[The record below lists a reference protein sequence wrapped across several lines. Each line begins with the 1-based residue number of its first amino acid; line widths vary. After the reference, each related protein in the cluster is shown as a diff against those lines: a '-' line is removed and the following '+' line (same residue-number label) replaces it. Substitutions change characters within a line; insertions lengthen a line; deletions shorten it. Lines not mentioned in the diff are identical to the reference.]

1 MKTNTDTDY
10 FIVELHV
17 KQLVD
22 IKLLDTIHEYL
33 TDNCNHNWFIK
44 YPKIYFGNEKE
55 HLMFILK
62 FS

>member
-22 IKLLDTIHEYL
+22 IKLLDIHEYL

-44 YPKIYFGNEKE
+44 YPKINFWK
-55 HLMFILK
+55 
-62 FS
+62 